1 MWVKEGQDMRKI
13 KIDGIEEDEWGG
25 EWEIVI
31 DKNATADVVDYIFEI
46 MDRKLKLD
54 FFDWSSYIARKCK
67 KVAEKLGLR
76 FIGFSEP
83 DVVEEEYE
91 GRPTYP
97 QIYYYCIF
105 AKGDKQIDAPVV
117 EIDVTSFGY
126 DDAQI
131 RIATENFIE
140 KILRKRGGV

>member
-1 MWVKEGQDMRKI
+1 MRKI
-13 KIDGIEEDEWGG
+13 KIAGIEEDEWGG

-31 DKNATADVVDYIFEI
+31 DKNVTADVVDYIFEI

-83 DVVEEEYE
+83 DVVEEDKLPP
-91 GRPTYP
+91 RMH
-97 QIYYYCIF
+97 IYYSCIF
-105 AKGDKQIDAPVV
+105 AKEDKLIDVPVV
-117 EIDVTSFGY
+117 EIIPSSWYEDADVK
-126 DDAQI
+126 
-131 RIATENFIE
+131 IATENFIE
-140 KILRKRGGV
+140 KLLRKRGRV

>member
-1 MWVKEGQDMRKI
+1 MRKTREI

-31 DKNATADVVDYIFEI
+31 DKKATADVVNYIFEI

-54 FFDWSSYIARKCK
+54 FFDWSSYIAKKCN
-67 KVAEKLGLR
+67 KVAEKLGLK
-76 FIGFSEP
+76 FVGFSEP
-83 DVVEEEYE
+83 DVVEYEKE
-91 GRPTYP
+91 GRPVNP

-105 AKGDKQIDAPVV
+105 AKGDKLIDAPAV
-117 EIDVTSFGY
+117 EIDVESFGY

-131 RIATENFIE
+131 KIATENFIE
-140 KILRKRGGV
+140 KLLRRKL

>member
-1 MWVKEGQDMRKI
+1 MRKI
-13 KIDGIEEDEWGG
+13 KIGGIEEDEWGG

-31 DKNATADVVDYIFEI
+31 DKKATADVVDYIFEI

-54 FFDWSSYIARKCK
+54 FFDWSSYIARKCN
-67 KVAEKLGLR
+67 KVAEKLGLK

-83 DVVEEEYE
+83 DVVEYEEE
-91 GRPTYP
+91 ERPVYP
-97 QIYYYCIF
+97 QIYYYYCIF
-105 AKGDKQIDAPVV
+105 AKGDKLIEAPAV

-131 RIATENFIE
+131 KIATENFIE
-140 KILRKRGGV
+140 KLLRRKL